1 MSLKKCEEC
10 RQAAIKFGL
19 RLRGFAAAHGVL
31 ACAKRVFGS
40 GEQSGRNSQKACIGM
55 RACRYAAEKY
65 EVSMMMFWG
74 IFEELRMD
82 DIIITDDL

>member
-1 MSLKKCEEC
+1 
-10 RQAAIKFGL
+10 
-19 RLRGFAAAHGVL
+19 
-31 ACAKRVFGS
+31 VFGS